1 MPVRPV
7 TNLDVTSCGTLLDM
21 TTLAAGLGPDAVD
34 GMLWVAGIL
43 VVIGVLALLLSR
55 RGRRP
60 SDKIDEQDS

>member
-1 MPVRPV
+1 
-7 TNLDVTSCGTLLDM
+7 M

-43 VVIGVLALLLSR
+43 VVIGVVALLLGR

-60 SDKIDEQDS
+60 SDKIDERDS